1 MLRCLIHVSIIIPRH
16 SCLCPYLDVGLFM
29 SYLCDLFFTIY
40 IFTDIL
46 LFIYMFL
53 EYVLL
58 ILDDNMDEEY
68 E

>member
-1 MLRCLIHVSIIIPRH
+1 
-16 SCLCPYLDVGLFM
+16 M

-46 LFIYMFL
+46 LFICMFL